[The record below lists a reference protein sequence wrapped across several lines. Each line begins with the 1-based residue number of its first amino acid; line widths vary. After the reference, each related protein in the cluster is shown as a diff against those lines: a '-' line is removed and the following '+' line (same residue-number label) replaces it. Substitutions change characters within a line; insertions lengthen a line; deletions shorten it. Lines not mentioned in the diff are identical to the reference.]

1 MSNTAKAAKEILVAQ
16 AIIAAAERSTDNIA
30 ALGNAVIRHQEL
42 YDAGTP
48 AISDADFDRMVTVLR
63 RLAPKS
69 AVLEHLGK
77 PAGGKRKV
85 AHTSPMLSLA
95 KCYDKTEIVDWCIE
109 AGVDTFQIGPKYDGV
124 SLSLIYD
131 RGRLVDAVTRGD
143 GKAGDSVLH
152 NVLVM
157 QGAVPNRLSGGP
169 DYCVIRGEAIFSK
182 TAWAK
187 VKPYFEAR
195 AAKREGSV
203 NARNAAAGILQ
214 AKRPNDEVLRQL
226 DFIAYDC
233 LSADSA
239 QWTLG
244 SALRQVMGNDF
255 TTGHIWTAPVKQ
267 AMHFLDLAAEHA
279 AQCDYETD
287 GVVVKVDAYADRERL
302 GATSHH
308 PKWAIALK
316 FQGGSGATV
325 LRSVQWQVSRTGT
338 VTPVGIVDPIELS
351 GATIT
356 RVTLHNLKQIET
368 LGLREGCAVKMTR
381 RGGVI
386 PHIEHALNV
395 PMTPEIRPPKKCPCC
410 KGPVVRDSDFL
421 KCVNSDECPDVQ
433 RQRLLFWAQQTDMM
447 GWGEE
452 VISKLYD
459 AGDVIQPSELY
470 TNKRAL
476 MITMFGKGLGP
487 KLMREAEVKR
497 TMTPA
502 VFLRALGLE
511 GIGGTQSEKILEH
524 FRQDVGKLLD
534 WADEPAVALNIAGI
548 GEALTGNLHTG
559 INQARGEIRAALNVV
574 NLIVPQKCEV
584 RSGPFAGK
592 KIVFTGKLSDI
603 EREAARALVRTHGAE
618 TPAGVTKA
626 TDMLVVGDGAK
637 EEQRTKRDK
646 AEKYGVRI
654 VTESEFLEMLAE
666 ATDLQT

>member
-16 AIIAAAERSTDNIA
+16 AIVAAAERSADNIA
-30 ALGNAVIRHQEL
+30 ALGNAIMKHQLL
-42 YDAGTP
+42 YDAGEP
-48 AISDADFDRMVTVLR
+48 VISDADFDKMVAVLK

-69 AVLEHLGK
+69 HVLKHLGK
-77 PAGGKRKV
+77 PATKQKV
-85 AHTSPMLSLA
+85 EHTSPMLSLA

-109 AGVDTFQIGPKYDGV
+109 AGVETFLIAPKYDGV

-131 RGRLVDAVTRGD
+131 RGKLVDAVTRGD
-143 GKAGDSVLH
+143 GKVGDSVLH

-157 QGAVPNRLSGGP
+157 RGVVPHRLSGGP
-169 DYCVIRGEAIFSK
+169 DHCVIRGEAIFSK

-187 VKPYFEAR
+187 VKPHFEAR

-214 AKRPNDEVLRQL
+214 SKNPNDEVLQAL

-233 LSADSA
+233 LSSDSA
-239 QWTLG
+239 GWSLG
-244 SALRQVMGNDF
+244 DALRLVMSDF
-255 TTGHIWTAPVKQ
+255 TTGHIWTSPVKQ
-267 AMHFLDLAAEHA
+267 AMRFLDLAADHA
-279 AQCDYETD
+279 TECDYETD
-287 GVVVKVDAYADRERL
+287 GVVVKVDSYAERTRL
-302 GATSHH
+302 GATAHH

-316 FQGGSGATV
+316 FQGDSGATV

-338 VTPVGIVDPIELS
+338 ITPVGIVDPIELS

-410 KGPVVRDSDFL
+410 TGPVMRDGDFL

-452 VISKLYD
+452 VIAKLYD

-470 TNKRAL
+470 TNERAL

-487 KLMREAEVKR
+487 KLLREAELKR

-511 GIGGTQSEKILEH
+511 GIGSTQAEKIMEH
-524 FRQDVGKLLD
+524 FNQDVAELLD
-534 WADEPAVALNIAGI
+534 WADEPAAALNIAGI
-548 GEALTGNLHTG
+548 GDKLADNLHAG
-559 INQARGEIRAALNVV
+559 INQARGEVRAALNVV
-574 NLIVPQKCEV
+574 KLIAPQKSKV
-584 RSGPFAGK
+584 TAGPFAGK

-603 EREAARALVRTHGAE
+603 EREAARELVRTHGAE

-654 VTESEFLEMLAE
+654 VTEAEFLEMLAE
-666 ATDLQT
+666 ATELQT